1 MIYFINIILA
11 DLMQAK
17 PRAVH
22 AHLVLPCSGCFGN
35 PETGVQD
42 VKEAETA
49 HWEDH
54 VEDNPGVLVYC
65 LTQGLTL
72 DLLDWQAD
80 ALPLSHLDCVPL
92 ATWEVFEVSYGV
104 LYFCLPSTIA
114 VCQHS

>member
-17 PRAVH
+17 PRAAH

-42 VKEAETA
+42 VKEAEIA

-65 LTQGLTL
+65 LTSAKNVREGFL
-72 DLLDWQAD
+72 
-80 ALPLSHLDCVPL
+80 
-92 ATWEVFEVSYGV
+92 G
-104 LYFCLPSTIA
+104 
-114 VCQHS
+114 